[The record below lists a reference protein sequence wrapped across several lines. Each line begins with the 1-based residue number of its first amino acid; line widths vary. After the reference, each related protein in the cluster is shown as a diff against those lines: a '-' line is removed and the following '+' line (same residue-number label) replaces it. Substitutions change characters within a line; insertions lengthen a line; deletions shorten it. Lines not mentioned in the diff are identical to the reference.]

1 MHSELRCFNDICTG
15 SEEHKEN
22 DEVTVYDYAVDVVT
36 EDAALSRVIVWEIV
50 HCQNHVSDIS
60 RG

>member
-1 MHSELRCFNDICTG
+1 MHSELRCFSDICTG
-15 SEEHKEN
+15 SEEHK
-22 DEVTVYDYAVDVVT
+22 DEVTVDDYAVDVVT

-50 HCQNHVSDIS
+50 HGQNHVSDIS